1 MSKSQKNDKRFRV
14 RKSLRQE
21 GRTEEEIKAI
31 LEANPETALH
41 PEKIVSSSNPEIETN
56 DETVQVDNHTE
67 TESGFGSLI
76 GRARES
82 LVNSLDAPEKPK
94 RGRKPGS
101 SLAAKDDFLAL
112 VVSVITLLVTFIRVD
127 ERIKPNKDEITSF
140 SDHLAGIILRHSSI
154 SGKLSADAM
163 AVIGMVMVGAGWYQ
177 RVSPYLHGEAEQQ
190 YIDKGNGYSEVV
202 ETTRA
207 NGNRPIVLQKINPAA
222 ASFLDNAVA
231 NHRED

>member
-1 MSKSQKNDKRFRV
+1 M
-14 RKSLRQE
+14 
-21 GRTEEEIKAI
+21 
-31 LEANPETALH
+31 
-41 PEKIVSSSNPEIETN
+41 
-56 DETVQVDNHTE
+56 QVDAHS
-67 TESGFGSLI
+67 ESTSSFGSLI

-177 RVSPYLHGEAEQQ
+177 RVSPYLRGEKELP
-190 YIDKGNGYSEVV
+190 
-202 ETTRA
+202 ETTEQVPARA
-207 NGNRPIVLQKINPAA
+207 NGKGPIVLQKITPAA
-222 ASFLDNAVA
+222 ANFLDSVVES
-231 NHRED
+231 HREE